1 LACNDNEKRG
11 SVLLIM
17 AIPSNRLF
25 SNVGYTNSNANI
37 PGLNLVSKNIP
48 YLKPNGSGLIDILN
62 EFTWSNSGDVSEVP
76 YILVTESELQYGAW
90 VQNIANAL
98 VVANATV
105 TGSLANVDPY
115 LTLYAAN
122 PTGFSYAFPW
132 LISSDNPKIRS
143 FNNQWDNAAGM
154 GDILGLFE
162 GKGDKS
168 SKGNQI
174 GAGIAALGGVVSPG
188 MGIESTY
195 QYTDTALQEITIS
208 FPLYNTFDTKS
219 AFDNYCFVT
228 LFTFQNLKN
237 RTSFI
242 TYIPPK
248 IYTLDGWA
256 FGGIYWPAAYVS
268 NLDIQSIGTTRYLSE
283 TGYTGNTNGNALLV
297 PEAYKVSIT
306 FKQLLPDSSNIF
318 AGTMGGTKVQV
329 VNPLNNEAMNVVNK
343 TASTAA
349 AAING
354 VAKTVVG
361 GAENLIGIKQ

>member
-1 LACNDNEKRG
+1 
-11 SVLLIM
+11 M
-17 AIPSNRLF
+17 AIPPNRFF
-25 SNVGYTNSNANI
+25 SDVGYSNSNANI
-37 PGLNLVSKNIP
+37 PGLNLVSNSHIP

-62 EFTWSNSGDVSEVP
+62 DFTWSNTGDVSEVP
-76 YILVTESELQYGAW
+76 YILVTENELQYGAW

-98 VVANATV
+98 VVGNATI
-105 TGSLANVDPY
+105 TGNLASVDPY

-132 LISSDNPKIRS
+132 LVSSDNSKIRS
-143 FNNQWDNAAGM
+143 HSNQWDNAAGL
-154 GDILGLFE
+154 GSILSLFE
-162 GKGDKS
+162 GKGEEKS
-168 SKGNQI
+168 TGNRI

-188 MGIESTY
+188 MGIEATY
-195 QYTDTALQEITIS
+195 QYTDTTCQEIIIS
-208 FPLYNTFDTKS
+208 FPLYNTFDTQS

-268 NLDIQSIGTTRYLSE
+268 NLDIQSIGTTRYLSDS
-283 TGYTGNTNGNALLV
+283 GYTGQTNGNALMV

-306 FKQLLPDSSNIF
+306 FKQLLPDSSNIY

-329 VNPLNNEAMNVVNK
+329 VNPLNNKDMNIVNK
-343 TASTAA
+343 TGNVAA
-349 AAING
+349 VAINAAG
-354 VAKTVVG
+354 KTVVG
-361 GAENLIGIKQ
+361 VAENFIGIKQ